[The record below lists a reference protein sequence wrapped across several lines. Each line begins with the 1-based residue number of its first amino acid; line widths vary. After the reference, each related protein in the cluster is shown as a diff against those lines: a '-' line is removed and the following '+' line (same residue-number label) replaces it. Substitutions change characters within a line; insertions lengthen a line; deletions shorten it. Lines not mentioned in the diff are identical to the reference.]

1 MKDPI
6 VEEVRKIR
14 NSYAKRFD
22 YNLHE
27 ISKDIRKRQQAS
39 KKRILQPPKR
49 ISNKTRI

>member
-14 NSYAKRFD
+14 NSYAKKFD
-22 YNLHE
+22 YNVHE
-27 ISKDIRKRQQAS
+27 ISKDIRKRQHTS